1 MSHLLRGASL
11 FALAAFPASIA
22 PAQTFDLDQITVYA
36 NQSDLP
42 VSRTGTTV
50 DVVDQDALDTAPQT
64 RLSDY
69 LSTLPG
75 ISVTSNGGL
84 GTTTTLRM
92 RGLPGYYVPVLING
106 IDVSDPS
113 GPQTSFDWSN
123 LVMGDISRV
132 EVVKG
137 SQSALYGSDAIGGI
151 VAITTALAP
160 DEPGTETTLRVE
172 AGSNKTRRS
181 NLSVGTATERAG
193 LAFSIA
199 RATSDG
205 FSSREGDGFTEADGY
220 TGTQLS
226 FDSYLDLTDSLRVGV
241 TAYAL
246 DAKADYDTG
255 PYGVVPESGL
265 NETETRAIR
274 AYSELDA
281 GGITHSFDVTRYR
294 ITRDLSA
301 DGTTTRYDG
310 ERDSL
315 TYKGTTTIDST
326 TLSFGADWTRE
337 GKNDADDRRVTGVFS
352 EVLFAPRG
360 DLDLSLSLRHDEDS
374 DFGGHNSLRAALAW
388 RPITDLTLRAVL
400 SNGFRAPSLYEL
412 YDPTYGNPG
421 MDAETSRNAE
431 LGVEKLFGYGAS
443 AQATL
448 FYTEI
453 DNLIDYNFTT
463 NRYSQVPG
471 TTVSKGLELSGRL
484 PLTDRATLIGAFTY
498 TDSRDRN
505 DDPSARVPRYDLS
518 LGVDARLT
526 DKLRGMLNVKRIAD
540 VPDDYGPTSMDPDVP
555 VKDYTLLSASVDYA
569 VTDKVSA
576 YLRIENLT
584 DEQYQVIPGYQTSDR
599 AAYFGVVATF

>member
-1 MSHLLRGASL
+1 M
-11 FALAAFPASIA
+11 
-22 PAQTFDLDQITVYA
+22 
-36 NQSDLP
+36 
-42 VSRTGTTV
+42 
-50 DVVDQDALDTAPQT
+50 
-64 RLSDY
+64 
-69 LSTLPG
+69 
-75 ISVTSNGGL
+75 
-84 GTTTTLRM
+84 
-92 RGLPGYYVPVLING
+92 
-106 IDVSDPS
+106 
-113 GPQTSFDWSN
+113 
-123 LVMGDISRV
+123 
-132 EVVKG
+132 
-137 SQSALYGSDAIGGI
+137 
-151 VAITTALAP
+151 
-160 DEPGTETTLRVE
+160 
-172 AGSNKTRRS
+172 
-181 NLSVGTATERAG
+181 
-193 LAFSIA
+193 
-199 RATSDG
+199 
-205 FSSREGDGFTEADGY
+205 
-220 TGTQLS
+220 
-226 FDSYLDLTDSLRVGV
+226 
-241 TAYAL
+241 
-246 DAKADYDTG
+246 
-255 PYGVVPESGL
+255 
-265 NETETRAIR
+265 
-274 AYSELDA
+274 
-281 GGITHSFDVTRYR
+281 
-294 ITRDLSA
+294 
-301 DGTTTRYDG
+301 
-310 ERDSL
+310 
-315 TYKGTTTIDST
+315 
-326 TLSFGADWTRE
+326 
-337 GKNDADDRRVTGVFS
+337 
-352 EVLFAPRG
+352 
-360 DLDLSLSLRHDEDS
+360 
-374 DFGGHNSLRAALAW
+374 
-388 RPITDLTLRAVL
+388 L